1 MPQYNKKNKKA
12 ASGMGNIRKV
22 TKIKNGKEYTYY
34 EARYTEGYDPGTGKQ
49 IQRSIS
55 GKTQKEVTQKLK
67 AVLSSIDR
75 GDYIAPC
82 KMTVGEWL
90 DKWSTDYLG
99 SVKPATVCAYKAT
112 INTHL
117 KPGLGAV
124 RLDALEPHIIQ
135 SFYNGLLS
143 PKKKEKA
150 VSPKTVKNTHGVLHK
165 ALQQAVSNG
174 YIRINPTDACV
185 LPRVEKKQIQP
196 LDEDQISEFLR
207 AIKGHQFESL
217 FLVTL
222 FTGMRESEALG
233 LTWDCVNLE
242 NSTITINKQ
251 LQTIRG
257 GNGECRLAPT
267 KNNKSR
273 TVSIPPFV
281 VDVLQ
286 KVKLQQEQN
295 RQQYSAICDNSGF
308 VFTNELGGHL
318 KAITVYKNFKKVMVQ
333 LGYDNVRFHDLR
345 HSYAVAS
352 IKSGDDIKTVQENLG
367 HATASFTL
375 DVYGHVTDQMKQA
388 SAARMEQFIRS
399 VNQ

>member
-1 MPQYNKKNKKA
+1 M
-12 ASGMGNIRKV
+12 
-22 TKIKNGKEYTYY
+22 
-34 EARYTEGYDPGTGKQ
+34 
-49 IQRSIS
+49 
-55 GKTQKEVTQKLK
+55 
-67 AVLSSIDR
+67 
-75 GDYIAPC
+75 
-82 KMTVGEWL
+82 
-90 DKWSTDYLG
+90 
-99 SVKPATVCAYKAT
+99 
-112 INTHL
+112 
-117 KPGLGAV
+117 KPGLGAM

-150 VSPKTVKNTHGVLHK
+150 FSPKTVKNTHGVLHK

-196 LDEDQISEFLR
+196 LDEDQITKFLR
-207 AIKGHQFESL
+207 AIKGHQFEDL

-222 FTGMRESEALG
+222 FTGMRAAEALG
-233 LTWDCVNLE
+233 LTWECVNLE

-295 RQQYSAICDNSGF
+295 RQQYDAVWDN
-308 VFTNELGGHL
+308 
-318 KAITVYKNFKKVMVQ
+318 
-333 LGYDNVRFHDLR
+333 
-345 HSYAVAS
+345 
-352 IKSGDDIKTVQENLG
+352 
-367 HATASFTL
+367 
-375 DVYGHVTDQMKQA
+375 
-388 SAARMEQFIRS
+388 
-399 VNQ
+399 

>member
-1 MPQYNKKNKKA
+1 M
-12 ASGMGNIRKV
+12 
-22 TKIKNGKEYTYY
+22 
-34 EARYTEGYDPGTGKQ
+34 
-49 IQRSIS
+49 
-55 GKTQKEVTQKLK
+55 
-67 AVLSSIDR
+67 
-75 GDYIAPC
+75 
-82 KMTVGEWL
+82 
-90 DKWSTDYLG
+90 
-99 SVKPATVCAYKAT
+99 
-112 INTHL
+112 
-117 KPGLGAV
+117 
-124 RLDALEPHIIQ
+124 
-135 SFYNGLLS
+135 
-143 PKKKEKA
+143 
-150 VSPKTVKNTHGVLHK
+150 
-165 ALQQAVSNG
+165 
-174 YIRINPTDACV
+174 
-185 LPRVEKKQIQP
+185 
-196 LDEDQISEFLR
+196 DEDQITNFLR
-207 AIKGHQFESL
+207 AIKGHQFEDL

-273 TVSIPPFV
+273 TVTIPPFV

-295 RQQYSAICDNSGF
+295 RQLYDAVWDNSGF
-308 VFTNELGGHL
+308 VFTNPLGEHL
-318 KAITVYKNFKKVMVQ
+318 KAITVYKNFKRVMVQ

-375 DVYGHVTDQMKQA
+375 DVYGHVTNQMKQA